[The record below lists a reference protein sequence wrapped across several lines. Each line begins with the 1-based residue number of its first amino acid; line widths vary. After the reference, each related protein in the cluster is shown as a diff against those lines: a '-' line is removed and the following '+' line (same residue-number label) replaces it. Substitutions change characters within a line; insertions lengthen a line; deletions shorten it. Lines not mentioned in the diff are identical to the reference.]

1 MKVTR
6 GPFFNFKSFE
16 DAVCAINNLF
26 LDDNSEFTRSR
37 DEYTAELEGILWARY
52 DFKENRGEI
61 NSALLAEA
69 ASLVSSHLCGWKP
82 LRG

>member
-26 LDDNSEFTRSR
+26 LDDNSEFTWTSA
-37 DEYTAELEGILWARY
+37 EYTLELGGIIWARY

-61 NSALLAEA
+61 NSALLTEA
-69 ASLVSSHLCGWKP
+69 ASLVSA
-82 LRG
+82 